1 MSNIN
6 NTVDPCNDFYE
17 FACGNW
23 LENNKMP
30 PNSYTYSGNGSIVT
44 QLTGHDRLN
53 DLFEPYKVVTKIG
66 ERNSRILFEALTRP
80 EPRIR
85 ASDDFTGR
93 QKAKDFYKSCQNIRI
108 LNEKGNSLWTIEPF
122 DSYFLGSTPL
132 LLDIASVGGWD
143 ALDNWDNRT
152 WNINEMLYKG
162 NVMKLEVKVFLVIQF
177 DSYCMCHKLLGQHV

>member
-1 MSNIN
+1 M
-6 NTVDPCNDFYE
+6 
-17 FACGNW
+17 
-23 LENNKMP
+23 
-30 PNSYTYSGNGSIVT
+30 
-44 QLTGHDRLN
+44 
-53 DLFEPYKVVTKIG
+53 
-66 ERNSRILFEALTRP
+66 FEALTRP
-80 EPRIR
+80 EQRIR

-108 LNEKGNSLWTIEPF
+108 LNEKGNFEWTIETY

-162 NVMKLEVKVFLVIQF
+162 NVMKHT
-177 DSYCMCHKLLGQHV
+177 SWG

>member
-1 MSNIN
+1 M
-6 NTVDPCNDFYE
+6 
-17 FACGNW
+17 
-23 LENNKMP
+23 
-30 PNSYTYSGNGSIVT
+30 
-44 QLTGHDRLN
+44 
-53 DLFEPYKVVTKIG
+53 TKIG

-85 ASDDFTGR
+85 ASDDITGR

-108 LNEKGNSLWTIEPF
+108 LNEKGNFSENF
-122 DSYFLGSTPL
+122 HHNNFLIGSTPL

-162 NVMKLEVKVFLVIQF
+162 YVIKLASRVNLFSE
-177 DSYCMCHKLLGQHV
+177 

>member
-108 LNEKGNSLWTIEPF
+108 LNEKGNSEPNGQ
-122 DSYFLGSTPL
+122 S
-132 LLDIASVGGWD
+132 
-143 ALDNWDNRT
+143 NRMIHT
-152 WNINEMLYKG
+152 
-162 NVMKLEVKVFLVIQF
+162 F
-177 DSYCMCHKLLGQHV
+177 